1 MDLVAQVR
9 RRATYHRNAVD
20 YFPAF
25 IHRPGLIIMIRIFS
39 LFRKKRPMSTFS
51 QLSVLFFIIDAN
63 NLFKQEEMGRSP
75 VFLRIEI

>member
-1 MDLVAQVR
+1 
-9 RRATYHRNAVD
+9 
-20 YFPAF
+20 
-25 IHRPGLIIMIRIFS
+25 
-39 LFRKKRPMSTFS
+39 MSTFS